1 MKEST
6 EKDNAIIE
14 KAFRR
19 LKRYDRESRLLTKR
33 SEDYKVLEE
42 VFDRPTLFTLHHLI
56 NSKIFKYLN
65 GVVNSGKEARIY
77 WGVRESETDVA
88 VKIFLTVSSDF
99 RRRLPYIVG
108 DPRFKRVKKGIKNLV
123 NIWARKE
130 YRNLI
135 TVSKVGINCPKPII
149 VKRNVLVMEFIGEN
163 GKSAPTLNEVK
174 VSKRDYERTLS
185 IIHKLYRNAELVHSD
200 LSEYNI
206 FKFNRR
212 LIVFDFGSAVN
223 ISHPNSEEFLKRD
236 INNINLFFNRRDVDV
251 LPNEEILMKVKR
263 NKF

>member
-1 MKEST
+1 
-6 EKDNAIIE
+6 
-14 KAFRR
+14 
-19 LKRYDRESRLLTKR
+19 
-33 SEDYKVLEE
+33 
-42 VFDRPTLFTLHHLI
+42 
-56 NSKIFKYLN
+56 
-65 GVVNSGKEARIY
+65 
-77 WGVRESETDVA
+77 
-88 VKIFLTVSSDF
+88 
-99 RRRLPYIVG
+99 
-108 DPRFKRVKKGIKNLV
+108 
-123 NIWARKE
+123 
-130 YRNLI
+130 
-135 TVSKVGINCPKPII
+135 VSKVGINCPKPII